1 MVPMLPT
8 DPLPHAARLGPT
20 YTGWECEKCGV
31 VDASE
36 VVVVNDDEAW
46 HSDWGNCDGDCH
58 PVEILVHD
66 PRAIANEGVLK
77 LHALASEVLRLREAL
92 AYMAATTTTPIQ
104 YRRWAKKA
112 LRGERLD
119 AVTPTP

>member
-36 VVVVNDDEAW
+36 VVVVNDGEAW

-58 PVEILVHD
+58 PVEILIHD
-66 PRAIANEGVLK
+66 PRAIANDGVLK

-92 AYMAATTTTPIQ
+92 AQIANTQTTPIQ

-112 LRGERLD
+112 LRGETLD
-119 AVTPTP
+119 PAKPE